1 MRKAAF
7 VLFCTV
13 LGFCSVCL
21 AADPALTLAAGDVT
35 RRYTLSELLARPE
48 AADLRIPASPIS
60 SRPVTYRA
68 VPLLSLLGD
77 LPLDPFDTLQT
88 RATDG
93 FVAEIPLSLVL
104 KGRSGGAAAW
114 IALEPPGHPWPIVPG
129 QSASPGPFFLVWQ
142 HPERSGVGSEQWPY
156 ALMSLVAA
164 ESPAHRWPQLEVD
177 PHLPPGAPA
186 RRGQA
191 VFVTQC
197 LPCHRMQ
204 GGGASEMGPDLGR
217 PMNATAYLT
226 EPGLRALIRDPK
238 SVRTWPLQQMQG
250 FDQAMLPEADLDA
263 VIAYLRAKALSQ
275 AAGSGD

>member
-1 MRKAAF
+1 M
-7 VLFCTV
+7 
-13 LGFCSVCL
+13 
-21 AADPALTLAAGDVT
+21 
-35 RRYTLSELLARPE
+35 
-48 AADLRIPASPIS
+48 
-60 SRPVTYRA
+60 
-68 VPLLSLLGD
+68 
-77 LPLDPFDTLQT
+77 
-88 RATDG
+88 
-93 FVAEIPLSLVL
+93 

-114 IALEPPGHPWPIVPG
+114 MALEPPGHPWPIIPG

-156 ALMSLVAA
+156 ALMSVVAA

-177 PHLPPGAPA
+177 PHLPPDAPA

-238 SVRTWPLQQMQG
+238 SVRTWPLQQMRDSTRRCCPTPISTLSSPICEPRRSPRPR
-250 FDQAMLPEADLDA
+250 DQ
-263 VIAYLRAKALSQ
+263 VIEGVLVDPRLRGSPRWSPTRLAPRWSPPRDRSCRPRLSRNAPAPGMARRLAKNGLRRRGLKRCACGPSRRETP
-275 AAGSGD
+275 SGACGQ